1 MENMENIILDFIR
14 KINTYIKD
22 KEKETAVDEI
32 VANLTIMILSSL
44 SVFNNMNAKSK
55 IFKDI
60 EILSSLNV
68 KEYPG
73 LSNKTLFKFL
83 DIMEELEEDESSD
96 DE

>member
-1 MENMENIILDFIR
+1 
-14 KINTYIKD
+14 
-22 KEKETAVDEI
+22 
-32 VANLTIMILSSL
+32 
-44 SVFNNMNAKSK
+44 MNSKSK

-60 EILSSLNV
+60 EILSTLNV

-83 DIMEELEEDESSD
+83 DIVEELEEEDSSSD